1 MRNFDSY
8 LIHVIDWYVGA
19 ALFIKL
25 IIYILFYRVNFIK
38 ILFFLCLM
46 RFKTLSKVFNFYPVI
61 FTTVINFKYC
71 FEWRKKLDIMIWR
84 NFWNWEQNQA
94 LDQVNIYLRQNSS
107 ALTKH
112 AKLKDNQQRRICSMA
127 QFLIMNQPM
136 QYLLIRQNEKRRF
149 CKV

>member
-1 MRNFDSY
+1 M
-8 LIHVIDWYVGA
+8 LGT
-19 ALFIKL
+19 LFIKL

-71 FEWRKKLDIMIWR
+71 FEWRKNGHHDMKKFLEMRAKSSSGSSKYIYSWDKT
-84 NFWNWEQNQA
+84 
-94 LDQVNIYLRQNSS
+94 QVHWLN
-107 ALTKH
+107 T
-112 AKLKDNQQRRICSMA
+112 KDNQQRRICSMA
-127 QFLIMNQPM
+127 QFLIVNQPM

>member
-1 MRNFDSY
+1 MKKKTGHHDM
-8 LIHVIDWYVGA
+8 
-19 ALFIKL
+19 K
-25 IIYILFYRVNFIK
+25 K
-38 ILFFLCLM
+38 FLEL
-46 RFKTLSKVFNFYPVI
+46 RAKSSSGSSKY
-61 FTTVINFKYC
+61 
-71 FEWRKKLDIMIWR
+71 
-84 NFWNWEQNQA
+84 
-94 LDQVNIYLRQNSS
+94 IYLRQNSS